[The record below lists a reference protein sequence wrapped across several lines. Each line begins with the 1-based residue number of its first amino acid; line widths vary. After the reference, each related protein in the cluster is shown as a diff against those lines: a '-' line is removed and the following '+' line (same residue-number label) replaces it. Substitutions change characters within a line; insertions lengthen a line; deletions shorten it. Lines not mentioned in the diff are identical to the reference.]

1 MRVTAPTIKTIIM
14 KKFIVAVDGLKYSS
28 SAVSYAVHLA
38 KENKAHLT
46 GVFLNDIT
54 YHSYKIYD
62 LITDEGVSGPRQKE
76 LEEKD
81 EETRTE
87 SKLLFE
93 KACQDAG
100 LPYTVHKDRN
110 IAIRELLHES
120 IYADLLIIDKTETF
134 THYSEDPP
142 TRFIRELLE
151 QVQCPVIIVPPGYF
165 AMNKIILLYDGE
177 PSSVYAIKMI
187 DYTIESSKKYNAEV
201 ISVNDFD
208 DSFHL
213 PDNRLMKEFMKRHF
227 PGAVYKVIKGLPEI
241 EIMNYL
247 KNEPHGTMVVLG
259 AYQRGMISRWF
270 RQSMADVLLKQIQL
284 PLFIAHNK

>member
-1 MRVTAPTIKTIIM
+1 M
-14 KKFIVAVDGLKYSS
+14 KKFIVAIDGLQYSQA
-28 SAVSYAVHLA
+28 AVLYAVRFT

-54 YHSYKIYD
+54 YHSYKIYE

-81 EETRTE
+81 ERTRAE
-87 SKLLFE
+87 AKLRFE
-93 KACQDAG
+93 KTCQEAG
-100 LPYTVHKDRN
+100 IEYTVHKDRN
-110 IAIRELLHES
+110 IAIQELLHES
-120 IYADLLIIDKTETF
+120 IYADLLIIDKNETF
-134 THYSEDPP
+134 THYNENPP

-151 QVQCPVIIVPPGYF
+151 QVQCPVMIVPSEYT
-165 AMNKIILLYDGE
+165 AINKIMLLYDGE

-187 DYTIESSKKYNAEV
+187 DYTIEAAKKYAAEV
-201 ISVNDFD
+201 LSVTDFE
-208 DSFHL
+208 DSLHL

-227 PGAVYKVIKGLPEI
+227 PNAVYKVSKGLPEV
-241 EIMNYL
+241 EIL
-247 KNEPHGTMVVLG
+247 KSLATEPPGTMIVLG

-270 RQSMADVLLKQIQL
+270 RQSMADLLLKQLQL